1 MIPDLK
7 FYKDEK
13 GRIIEATR
21 GDKYATIEW
30 ANEDVDIDFCNFVI
44 TIAITARGVGKD
56 VCVDEEKNRICQ

>member
-13 GRIIEATR
+13 GRIVEAIR

-30 ANEDVDIDFCNFVI
+30 ANESVDIDFCNFVI
-44 TIAITARGVGKD
+44 TIVITARGVGKD
-56 VCVDEEKNRICQ
+56 V